1 MLDLTYRFKF
11 VIFVTLISL
20 AFACSESSPNIYLG
34 RAYFNSKSIIY
45 LQQLRKPTAL
55 QLSTWSK
62 YKEQYAD
69 RVYFIKP
76 IENSAEISGLRFDLA
91 IILVSDSIEEN
102 RVLQAKIISA
112 ALKPYFRVAL
122 VEYSIPFSGVSPKF
136 TTYSHL
142 ALLNEVRTVS
152 FAKLPKNVKARI
164 VKGEDEKFL
173 QRYTGTQ
180 ISSNWVYSHGTAE
193 ITRIIGLLNNAHW
206 GNITLDGGLARIL
219 KRVKKNQVT
228 LFKNVKSKDMASL
241 LN

>member
-11 VIFVTLISL
+11 VIFATLISL
-20 AFACSESSPNIYLG
+20 AFACSESSSNIYLG

-55 QLSTWSK
+55 QLKAWSK

-76 IENSAEISGLRFDLA
+76 IENSAEISGLKFDLA
-91 IILVSDSIEEN
+91 IILVSDSIQEN
-102 RVLQAKIISA
+102 RALQAKIISA

-122 VEYSIPFSGVSPKF
+122 VEYSIPFGVSPKF

-164 VKGEDEKFL
+164 VKGEDEKLL
-173 QRYTGTQ
+173 QRYTSIQ

-193 ITRIIGLLNNAHW
+193 ITRIIGLLNNTHW
-206 GNITLDGGLARIL
+206 GKITLDGGLARIL
-219 KRVKKNQVT
+219 KRVKKSQVT